1 MNLPEWLVE
10 QGIGEDSAIC
20 MAAGQLVAARID
32 WPGALG
38 CGQVEDVVLV
48 SRVRG
53 TPRGR
58 ARFASGEEALVDR
71 LPGDFSEGATIRLE
85 VRRPQLSER
94 GRTKLA
100 QARPTHLAPRP
111 APRLAE
117 ALAECGEQV
126 RVVRKFPGGEWEDIW
141 VEAWSGTVEFA
152 GGSLLFSTTPAMTL
166 ADIDGT
172 LGPRALAIAS
182 VEPLA
187 NAFRRFDLGGSLGID
202 FPTLE
207 AKGDRRAVDEALE
220 SALAD
225 WPHERTAMNG
235 FGFVQIVARLERP
248 SLLHRIGQHR
258 VGAATR
264 LLLRRAEHVE
274 QPGALLLTCHPA
286 LKARLRPE
294 WLDQLARR
302 TGREIRTARDP
313 GLAIEA
319 GFAQAV
325 PL

>member
-1 MNLPEWLVE
+1 MAEWLVE
-10 QGIGEDSAIC
+10 QGIGEDRAIC
-20 MAAGQLVAARID
+20 IAGGQVIAARID

-38 CGQVEDVVLV
+38 CGQVEDAVLV

-53 TPRGR
+53 SPRGT

-71 LPGDFSEGATIRLE
+71 LPGDASEGAAIRLE
-85 VRRPQLSER
+85 VRRPKLSER

-100 QARPTHLAPRP
+100 QARPTDLAPRP

-117 ALAECGEQV
+117 ALVESGQTV
-126 RVVRKFPGGEWEDIW
+126 SVVRRFPGGEWEDVW
-141 VEAWSGTVEFA
+141 SEAWSGTVDFA

-166 ADIDGT
+166 IDVDGT
-172 LGPRALAIAS
+172 LGPRELAMAS
-182 VEPLA
+182 VDPLA
-187 NAFRRFDLGGSLGID
+187 QALRRFDLGGSLGID

-207 AKGDRRAVDEALE
+207 AKSDRRAIDEALE
-220 SALAD
+220 SALAG

-264 LLLRRAEHVE
+264 LLLRNAEQVE

-286 LKARLRPE
+286 LKARLRTE
-294 WLDQLARR
+294 WLDELARR
-302 TGREIRTARDP
+302 TGREIRVASDP
-313 GLAIEA
+313 ALAIEA